1 MSEPVYR
8 LPDLPYD
15 YDALEPH
22 ISAEIMRLHHDKH
35 HAAYVAGANTALEKL
50 AAARVTG
57 DFSTITKLEKDL
69 AFHLSGHVLH
79 SVFWQN
85 LGPQHDEP
93 QGALL
98 AQLERDFGGV
108 DAFRSHLLE
117 AANTVQG
124 SGWAVA
130 AWEPLA
136 QRIVVTQVYDHQ
148 GNVAQGAQPLLV
160 VDAWEHAWYLQYKN
174 VKADFFDAVWNV
186 VHWADVA
193 HRLEQ
198 AKSARSTVVPPDR
211 VTA

>member
-1 MSEPVYR
+1 MSDPVYR

-50 AAARVTG
+50 AAARGAG

-79 SVFWQN
+79 SIFWQN
-85 LGPQHDEP
+85 LGPQHDAPE
-93 QGALL
+93 GALL
-98 AQLERDFGGV
+98 AQLEHDFGSV

-136 QRIVVTQVYDHQ
+136 QRIIVTQVYDHQ
-148 GNVAQGAQPLLV
+148 GNVGQGTQPLLV

-174 VKADFFDAVWNV
+174 VKADFFAAVWNV
-186 VHWADVA
+186 IHWADVA
-193 HRLEQ
+193 QRLEQ
-198 AKSARSTVVPPDR
+198 ARSVVPAVAPL
-211 VTA
+211 AA